1 MLTLIKMMNVA
12 FHFVVEWPHLLRK
25 PLRNK
30 HSGPIF
36 GGKIIPH
43 LGVGMV
49 AMLRQLWPAG
59 QTTVSRLKLFKKD
72 QNIQTQN
79 LKCQKLKWKEAR

>member
-43 LGVGMV
+43 LGVGCNVEAIV
-49 AMLRQLWPAG
+49 ASWANNSESAKI
-59 QTTVSRLKLFKKD
+59 VKKD

>member
-1 MLTLIKMMNVA
+1 MLTHIKMMNVA

-30 HSGPIF
+30 YSGPIF

-43 LGVGMV
+43 FGVGCNVEAIV
-49 AMLRQLWPAG
+49 ASWANNSESAKI
-59 QTTVSRLKLFKKD
+59 VKKKD